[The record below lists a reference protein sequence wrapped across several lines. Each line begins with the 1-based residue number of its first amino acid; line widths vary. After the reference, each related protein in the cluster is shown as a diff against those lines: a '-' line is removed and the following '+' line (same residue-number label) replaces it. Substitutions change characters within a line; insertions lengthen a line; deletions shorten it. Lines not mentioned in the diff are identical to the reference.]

1 MNVNISHSINIP
13 RKCTLTLTCPTH
25 PTPVNMNVNITNSI
39 NTPRK
44 CTGTLTCPT
53 PPQLLRHAVC
63 MYKKQPYTSIDP
75 KQRQH
80 FFGVGVNSE
89 NSNAGGN
96 ECKYTFLK
104 PPAVWELHPR
114 TQSRATQPSHSSGAR
129 PRQGQEEDKTRT
141 QSRATEPSHTFQG
154 HVSVA
159 SSVFLR

>member
-1 MNVNISHSINIP
+1 MNVNMP
-13 RKCTLTLTCPTH
+13 H
-25 PTPVNMNVNITNSI
+25 PTPVNMNVNITPSI
-39 NTPRK
+39 NIPRK

-114 TQSRATQPSHSSGAR
+114 TQSRATQPSHGVQGRGQDKEKRRTRPGHRAR
-129 PRQGQEEDKTRT
+129 P
-141 QSRATEPSHTFQG
+141 QSPATEFTGAGSKCGQL
-154 HVSVA
+154 
-159 SSVFLR
+159 FLF